1 MLIGESA
8 AFQNIETTVDQ
19 IHKNSR
25 MPVLIT
31 GESGVGKELVAQAIH
46 FGGPRASKSFV
57 PVNCG
62 AIPSTLSESIF

>member
-8 AFQNIETTVDQ
+8 AIYNIQTLIDQ
-19 IHKNSR
+19 VHKDSR
-25 MPVLIT
+25 MPVLVT